1 MWRDNQIVSIMY
13 GVPMNNEGPR
23 PPNPTPKSLLLGL
36 IGAPIASSAAPHMHQ
51 SAGAALGLRT
61 HYQLIERVGAHRGD
75 LRAML
80 EGVRLLGF
88 AGVNV
93 TFPYE
98 EAVVPLLDALAPGI
112 DALGAVNTVVVGR
125 DHRLTGHNTD
135 STGFARALG
144 EVIGTDLGGPVALIG
159 AGGVGRA
166 IGFALAGMKVPEIRI
181 VDRDAHKAEALAAAL
196 AGRASARVVSSTDA
210 ALDGA
215 AGVINGTP
223 VGMLPDTGCAVPL
236 AALRPAM
243 WVADVV
249 YTPLWTPLLLAAR
262 ERGCRVMTGREL
274 CVFQA
279 CDAFRLFTGLE
290 PPVGVIGE
298 AFDQIMRRR
307 AGVREV

>member
-1 MWRDNQIVSIMY
+1 
-13 GVPMNNEGPR
+13 MNDIGTK
-23 PPNPTPKSLLLGL
+23 PNPTPKSLLLCL

-61 HYQLIERVGAHRGD
+61 HYQLIERAGAHRGD

-80 EGVRLLGF
+80 DGVRLLGF

-93 TFPYE
+93 TFPYK

-112 DALGAVNTVVVGR
+112 HALGAVNTVVVGR

-144 EVIGTDLGGPVALIG
+144 EVIGGDLGGPVALIG

-166 IGFALAGMKVPEIRI
+166 IGFALSGMKAAEIRI
-181 VDRDAHKAEALAAAL
+181 FDREKAKAEALMAAL
-196 AGRASARVVSSTDA
+196 AGRVSATVVGSVEK

-215 AGVINGTP
+215 VGVINGTP
-223 VGMLPDTGCAVPL
+223 IGMLPDTGCPVPV
-236 AALRPAM
+236 AMLRPSM

-279 CDAFRLFTGLE
+279 CDAFHLFTGLE
-290 PPVGVIGE
+290 PPVTVIGE

>member
-1 MWRDNQIVSIMY
+1 
-13 GVPMNNEGPR
+13 MNDPPR

-36 IGAPIASSAAPHMHQ
+36 IGAPISSSAAPHMHQ

-61 HYQLIERVGAHRGD
+61 HYQLIERAGAHRGD

-80 EGVRLLGF
+80 DGVRLLGF

-93 TFPYE
+93 TFPYK

-112 DALGAVNTVVVGR
+112 GELGAVNTVVVGR
-125 DHRLTGHNTD
+125 DQRLTGHNTD

-144 EVIGTDLGGPVALIG
+144 EVIGADLGGPVALVG

-166 IGFALAGMKVPEIRI
+166 IGFALAGMKVPQIRI
-181 VDRDAHKAEALAAAL
+181 VDRDKAKAEALVSAL
-196 AGRASARVVSSTDA
+196 ARRADAVVAGSVET
-210 ALDGA
+210 ALGGA
-215 AGVINGTP
+215 AGVINGSP

-236 AALRPAM
+236 AALKPSM

-279 CDAFRLFTGLE
+279 CDAFHLFTGLQ
-290 PPVGVIGE
+290 PPVSVIGE

-307 AGVREV
+307 AGVREA

>member
-1 MWRDNQIVSIMY
+1 MTDTPVRQ
-13 GVPMNNEGPR
+13 
-23 PPNPTPKSLLLGL
+23 PNPTPKSLLLGL

-61 HYQLIERVGAHRGD
+61 HYQLIERAGAHRGD

-80 EGVRLLGF
+80 DGVRLLGF

-93 TFPYE
+93 TFPYK
-98 EAVVPLLDALAPGI
+98 EAVVPLLDALAQGI
-112 DALGAVNTVVVGR
+112 AELGAVNTVVVGR
-125 DHRLTGHNTD
+125 DWRLTGHNTD
-135 STGFARALG
+135 STGFARALR
-144 EVIGTDLGGPVALIG
+144 EVIGADLGGPVALVG

-166 IGFALAGMKVPEIRI
+166 IGFALAGMQVPEIRI
-181 VDRDAHKAEALAAAL
+181 VDRETRKAEALATAL
-196 AGRASARVVSSTDA
+196 AGRVPAKVVASVEA

-215 AGVINGTP
+215 AGVVNGTP

-236 AALRPAM
+236 AALRASM
-243 WVADVV
+243 WVADAV

-279 CDAFRLFTGLE
+279 CDAFGLFTGLE
-290 PPVGVIGE
+290 PPVTVIGE

>member
-1 MWRDNQIVSIMY
+1 
-13 GVPMNNEGPR
+13 MNEAPR

-36 IGAPIASSAAPHMHQ
+36 IGAPISSSAAPHMHQ

-61 HYQLIERVGAHRGD
+61 HYQLIERAGAHRGD

-80 EGVRLLGF
+80 DGVRLLGF

-93 TFPYE
+93 TFPYK
-98 EAVVPLLDALAPGI
+98 EAVVPLLDALAPSI
-112 DALGAVNTVVVGR
+112 AELGAVNTVVVGR
-125 DHRLTGHNTD
+125 DQRLTGHNTD
-135 STGFARALG
+135 CTGFGRALR
-144 EVIGTDLGGPVALIG
+144 EVIGADLGGPVALIG

-166 IGFALAGMKVPEIRI
+166 IGFALAAMKAPEVRI
-181 VDRDAHKAEALAAAL
+181 VDRDKGKAEALVAAL
-196 AGRASARVVSSTDA
+196 GGGAARLALSVEA

-223 VGMLPDTGCAVPL
+223 IGMLPDTGCPVPV

-274 CVFQA
+274 CVLQA
-279 CDAFRLFTGLE
+279 CDAFRLFTGLDA
-290 PPVGVIGE
+290 PVGVIGE

>member
-1 MWRDNQIVSIMY
+1 MDEPS
-13 GVPMNNEGPR
+13 R
-23 PPNPTPKSLLLGL
+23 PPNPTPRSLLLGL

-93 TFPYE
+93 TFPYK
-98 EAVVPLLDALAPGI
+98 EAVVTLLDALAPGI
-112 DALGAVNTVVVGR
+112 AALGAVNTVVVGR
-125 DHRLTGHNTD
+125 DQRLTGHNTD
-135 STGFARALG
+135 STGFARALR
-144 EVIGTDLGGPVALIG
+144 EVIGADLGGPVALVG

-166 IGFALAGMKVPEIRI
+166 IGFALAGMTVPQLR
-181 VDRDAHKAEALAAAL
+181 VFDRDRAKAEALVAAL
-196 AGRASARVVSSTDA
+196 GGGAVLAASVDK

-215 AGVINGTP
+215 AGVINATP
-223 VGMLPDTGCAVPL
+223 IGMLPDTGCPVPV
-236 AALRPAM
+236 AALKPAM

-279 CDAFRLFTGLE
+279 CDAFQLFTGLE
-290 PPVGVIGE
+290 PPVSVIGE

>member
-1 MWRDNQIVSIMY
+1 
-13 GVPMNNEGPR
+13 MNDASR

-61 HYQLIERVGAHRGD
+61 HYQLIERAGAHRGD

-80 EGVRLLGF
+80 DGVRLLGF

-93 TFPYE
+93 TFPYK

-112 DALGAVNTVVVGR
+112 AELGAVNTVVVGR
-125 DHRLTGHNTD
+125 DQKLTGHNTD
-135 STGFARALG
+135 STGFASALR
-144 EVIGTDLGGPVALIG
+144 EVIGADLGGPVALVG

-166 IGFALAGMKVPEIRI
+166 IGFALAGMMVPEIRI
-181 VDRDAHKAEALAAAL
+181 FDRDRAKAEALVSAL
-196 AGRASARVVSSTDA
+196 AGRASAVVVSSIEK

-215 AGVINGTP
+215 AGVINATP
-223 VGMLPDTGCAVPL
+223 IGMLPDTGCPVPA
-236 AALRPAM
+236 AALRPSM

-279 CDAFRLFTGLE
+279 CDAFHLFTGLQ
-290 PPVGVIGE
+290 PPVTVIGE

-307 AGVREV
+307 AGVREA

>member
-1 MWRDNQIVSIMY
+1 
-13 GVPMNNEGPR
+13 MNESPR

-61 HYQLIERVGAHRGD
+61 HYQLIERAGAHRGD

-80 EGVRLLGF
+80 DGVRLLGF

-93 TFPYE
+93 TFPYK

-112 DALGAVNTVVVGR
+112 GALGAVNTVVVGR

-135 STGFARALG
+135 STGFARALR
-144 EVIGTDLGGPVALIG
+144 EVIGSDLGGPVALIG

-166 IGFALAGMKVPEIRI
+166 IGFALAAMDVPEIRI
-181 VDRDAHKAEALAAAL
+181 VDREQRKAEALAAVL
-196 AGRASARVVSSTDA
+196 GGRARFVPSVEKAI
-210 ALDGA
+210 DGA
-215 AGVINGTP
+215 AGAINATP
-223 VGMLPDTGCAVPL
+223 LGMLPDTGSAVPV

-279 CDAFRLFTGLE
+279 CDAFHLFTGLE
-290 PPVGVIGE
+290 PPVTVIGE

>member
-1 MWRDNQIVSIMY
+1 
-13 GVPMNNEGPR
+13 MNEAPR

-36 IGAPIASSAAPHMHQ
+36 IGAPISSSAAPHMHQ

-61 HYQLIERVGAHRGD
+61 HYQLIERAGAHRGD

-80 EGVRLLGF
+80 DGVRLLGF

-93 TFPYE
+93 TFPYK

-112 DALGAVNTVVVGR
+112 QALGAVNTVVVGR
-125 DHRLTGHNTD
+125 DQRLTGHNTD
-135 STGFARALG
+135 STGFGRALR
-144 EVIGTDLGGPVALIG
+144 EVIGADLGGPVALIG

-166 IGFALAGMKVPEIRI
+166 IGFALAAMNVTELRI
-181 VDRDAHKAEALAAAL
+181 FDREKAKAEALVAAL
-196 AGRASARVVSSTDA
+196 GGGARLATSIEA

-223 VGMLPDTGCAVPL
+223 VGMLPDTGCAVPVSL
-236 AALRPAM
+236 LRPSM

-274 CVFQA
+274 CVLQA
-279 CDAFRLFTGLE
+279 CDAFHLFTGLE
-290 PPVGVIGE
+290 APVSVIGE

>member
-1 MWRDNQIVSIMY
+1 
-13 GVPMNNEGPR
+13 MNEPPR

-61 HYQLIERVGAHRGD
+61 HYQLIERAGAHRGD

-80 EGVRLLGF
+80 DGVRLLGF

-93 TFPYE
+93 TFPYKE
-98 EAVVPLLDALAPGI
+98 MVVPLLDAMAPGI
-112 DALGAVNTVVVGR
+112 ADLGAVNTVVVGR
-125 DHRLTGHNTD
+125 DLRLTGHNTD
-135 STGFARALG
+135 STGFARALR
-144 EVIGTDLGGPVALIG
+144 EVIGADLGGPVALVG

-166 IGFALAGMKVPEIRI
+166 IGFALAGMKAPQIRI
-181 VDRDAHKAEALAAAL
+181 FDRDKAKAEALVAAL
-196 AGRASARVVSSTDA
+196 AGRASATVVASVEK

-215 AGVINGTP
+215 SGVINGTP
-223 VGMLPDTGCAVPL
+223 VGMLPDTGCPVPL
-236 AALRPAM
+236 SALRPAM

-279 CDAFRLFTGLE
+279 CDAFYLFTGLE
-290 PPVGVIGE
+290 PPVTVIGE

>member
-1 MWRDNQIVSIMY
+1 MWRDNQIVPIMY
-13 GVPMNNEGPR
+13 GAPMNNEGPR

-36 IGAPIASSAAPHMHQ
+36 IGAPISSSAAPHMHQ

-61 HYQLIERVGAHRGD
+61 HYQLIERVGAHRAD

-93 TFPYE
+93 TFPYK

-135 STGFARALG
+135 STGFARALC

-166 IGFALAGMKVPEIRI
+166 IGFALAGMNVPEIRI
-181 VDRDAHKAEALAAAL
+181 FDRERAKAEVLVATLGGGAKLMTSIETALE
-196 AGRASARVVSSTDA
+196 D
-210 ALDGA
+210 A

-223 VGMLPDTGCAVPL
+223 VGMLPDTGSAVPL

-279 CDAFRLFTGLE
+279 CDAFRLFTGQE